1 MKSLELC
8 LSCVPAFIESF
19 ALLYSSAHNLSP
31 LPEDSHIQKTRQQ
44 LTGCLATTVLLKIW
58 GQKGVV
64 QLKATDEERLGQV
77 IVPALCGRPQSC
89 SGVWCMTDLQSPC
102 EGWPAELPTLPQEC
116 CLFPNIPSTLPLRD
130 GPMVKSRDVVVLK
143 PNSVCQVHPK
153 CWERKIRRD
162 TCRCWTVNGGC
173 KMAQCKMLPLLFTI
187 TNEQT
192 EQKSEESNFWVAIS
206 VA

>member
-1 MKSLELC
+1 MFGYHSSLK
-8 LSCVPAFIESF
+8 
-19 ALLYSSAHNLSP
+19 NL
-31 LPEDSHIQKTRQQ
+31 R
-44 LTGCLATTVLLKIW
+44 A
-58 GQKGVV
+58 
-64 QLKATDEERLGQV
+64 ER
-77 IVPALCGRPQSC
+77 SC
-89 SGVWCMTDLQSPC
+89 SAKSHRWGEVGASHCSCSVWQTT
-102 EGWPAELPTLPQEC
+102 ELLRSLMHDRSAVSLWGMARRASNTLPQEC